1 MTTKEQNQNEIE
13 VVAVV
18 GAARPPRKSADTAL
32 AGVAGAVERISDPR
46 FYEVFYLLR
55 PGLSE
60 EELRAAENEVRTGL
74 NDLNGIVIEEH
85 AATAKG
91 LAFPLG
97 KLTEG
102 NRGWVKFML
111 KPGELAPFRTRLA
124 KIKEI
129 VRLRV
134 VSTTK
139 ENQSLRRAPT
149 RRSEEKVEVKTD
161 ELDKK
166 LEEILG

>member
-1 MTTKEQNQNEIE
+1 MTTKELDQNDIE
-13 VVAVV
+13 VVEVM
-18 GAARPPRKSADTAL
+18 
-32 AGVAGAVERISDPR
+32 GAVERVQDPR

-60 EELRAAENEVRTGL
+60 EELRAAENTIRTSL

-91 LAFPLG
+91 LAFSLG
-97 KLTEG
+97 KFTEG

-111 KPGELAPFRTRLA
+111 KPSELAVFQTKLA

-149 RRSEEKVEVKTD
+149 RRSEEKVELKTE

-166 LEEILG
+166 LDELLG

>member
-13 VVAVV
+13 VAEVV
-18 GAARPPRKSADTAL
+18 
-32 AGVAGAVERISDPR
+32 GAVERVSDPR

-74 NDLNGIVIEEH
+74 NDLNGIVVEEH

-97 KLTEG
+97 KFTEG

-111 KPGELAPFRTRLA
+111 KPGELAAFRTRLA

-129 VRLRV
+129 IRLRV
-134 VSTTK
+134 LSTTK
-139 ENQSLRRAPT
+139 ENQTLRRAPT
-149 RRSEEKVEVKTD
+149 RHSEEKVDIKTE